1 MATYKYI
8 AQTIEG
14 KKVRGT
20 MEAANMEE
28 LHQNLK
34 DGQLFLISAK
44 EKKDRRNTRR
54 PFKARVLA
62 DFSRQLSTLVGAGV
76 TLVRALNIIAR
87 EESVKPRERAV
98 YEDMLAKIRQGIS
111 LSEAMEAQGGVFPDL
126 MIHMYLSLIHI

>member
-8 AQTIEG
+8 AQTTEG
-14 KKVRGT
+14 RKVRGT

-87 EESVKPRERAV
+87 E
-98 YEDMLAKIRQGIS
+98 
-111 LSEAMEAQGGVFPDL
+111 
-126 MIHMYLSLIHI
+126 